1 MEFLTTAPGG
11 RLTPLAARHRARL
24 NGPQGWCVFGLYRPL
39 DGRKVLYILKR
50 IGLALWAYRGFIAGS
65 VQREFQARYR
75 QSLLGAAWVVLNP
88 LAMIVVYTLVF
99 SQLMRARLP
108 GVDDALAYSVYLCAG
123 ILPWGLFVE
132 ITTRG
137 VAVFIEQANLLKK
150 LAFPRLCL
158 PVVVVAN
165 ALVNFA
171 VIFGLFLL
179 FLLLSGR
186 WPGWALAWVLPV
198 LAIEVTLATG
208 LGVTLG
214 VLNVFFRDV
223 GQAFGIVIQFW
234 FWLTPVVYA
243 SSALPEQVRTW
254 LNLNPLTP
262 LMSAYQGIFLYAQR
276 PALGALVWVMAL
288 GLGLCSL
295 GLWLFRRHAGEL
307 VDEL

>member
-1 MEFLTTAPGG
+1 M
-11 RLTPLAARHRARL
+11 
-24 NGPQGWCVFGLYRPL
+24 YRPWN
-39 DGRKVLYILKR
+39 GRKVLYILKR
-50 IGLALWAYRGFIAGS
+50 IGQALWAYRGFIAGS
-65 VQREFQARYR
+65 VQREFQARYQ

-88 LAMIVVYTLVF
+88 LAMIAVYTLVF
-99 SQLMRARLP
+99 SQLMRARMP
-108 GVDDALAYSVYLCAG
+108 GMDDALAYSVYLCAG

-137 VAVFIEQANLLKK
+137 VSVFVEQANLLKK

-186 WPGWALAWVLPV
+186 WPGWAVVWVLPV
-198 LAIEVTLATG
+198 LAIQVTLATG
-208 LGVTLG
+208 LGVSLG

-223 GQAFGIVIQFW
+223 GLAYGIVIQFW

-243 SSALPEQVRTW
+243 SSALPEPVRAW
-254 LNLNPLTP
+254 LSWNPLTP
-262 LMSAYQGIFLYAQR
+262 LMAAYQGVFLYAQR
-276 PALGALVWVMAL
+276 PALGALLGVAGL
-288 GLGLCSL
+288 GLGLCGL